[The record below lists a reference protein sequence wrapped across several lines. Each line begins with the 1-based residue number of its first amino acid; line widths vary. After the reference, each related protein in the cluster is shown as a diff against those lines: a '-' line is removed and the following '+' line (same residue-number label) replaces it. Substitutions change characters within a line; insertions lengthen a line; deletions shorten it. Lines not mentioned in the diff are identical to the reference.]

1 MTDVLFITNSYPSFI
16 KNQIEL
22 ISEQF
27 NNVYVLV
34 RYNPI
39 AEISRFIPS
48 EELKNH
54 RKRFQIDL
62 TKTPSNVRVIIL
74 PLLYLPT
81 DLGYKN
87 LGKKHFKAVQKTIQ
101 KNKIEFDLI
110 HAHFAWSSG
119 YAAAKLKERYNV
131 PLIVTTHG
139 YDIYD
144 LPFRSSEW
152 KANIE
157 YVLNKADHVIT
168 VSNSN
173 LECIKKINVKK
184 PVSVITNGF
193 MRNSFYPSSS
203 KECRKQLN
211 LPLNKR
217 IILTVGNL
225 VEVKGQRYLI
235 EAMQEIVKKRKDIIC
250 IIVGGGRLKNR
261 LLRQVKKA
269 GLQNNINLVGMKE
282 HTEVP
287 TWINACD
294 ILVLPSLSEGNP
306 TVMFECLGCGKP
318 FIGTKVG
325 GIPEVITSENYGILV
340 EPANSMAL
348 ADSLIV
354 AMGIKFDKDKII
366 KYAKQFTWEEIVK
379 QIVSIYD
386 YVSRTK

>member
-1 MTDVLFITNSYPSFI
+1 MTDVLFITNSYRSFI
-16 KNQIEL
+16 KDQIEL
-22 ISEQF
+22 ISEQL
-27 NNVYVLV
+27 NHVYVLV

-54 RKRFQIDL
+54 RKEFQIDL
-62 TKTPSNVRVIIL
+62 SNTPSNVRVFVL

-81 DLGYKN
+81 DLGYKK
-87 LGKKHFKAVQKTIQ
+87 LGEKHFKAVQKTIQ

-119 YAAAKLKERYNV
+119 YAAAKLKERYSV
-131 PLIVTTHG
+131 PFIVTTHG

-144 LPFRSSEW
+144 LPFRSKEW
-152 KANIE
+152 KANVE
-157 YVLNKADHVIT
+157 YVLNKADHIIT

-184 PVSVITNGF
+184 PVSVIANGF
-193 MRNSFYPSSS
+193 MRNNFYPRSS

-217 IILTVGNL
+217 IILTVGIL
-225 VEVKGQRYLI
+225 GEVKGQRYLI

-250 IIVGGGRLKNR
+250 IIVGGGGLRNR

-269 GLQNNINLVGMKE
+269 GLQNTISLVGMKE
-282 HTEVP
+282 HTEIP

-294 ILVLPSLSEGNP
+294 LFVLPSLSEGNP

-325 GIPEVITSENYGILV
+325 GIPEVITSEDYGILV
-340 EPANSMAL
+340 EPANSEAL
-348 ADSLIV
+348 AESLFL
-354 AMGIKFDKDKII
+354 ALEKNFDKDKIL
-366 KYAKQFTWEEIVK
+366 KYSKQFAWEEIVK

-386 YVSRTK
+386 YVLRTK

>member
-1 MTDVLFITNSYPSFI
+1 MTDVLFITNSYRSFI
-16 KNQIEL
+16 KDQIEL
-22 ISEQF
+22 ISEQL
-27 NNVYVLV
+27 NHVYVLV

-62 TKTPSNVRVIIL
+62 TNTPGNVRVIVL

-81 DLGYKN
+81 DSGYKK
-87 LGKKHFKAVQKTIQ
+87 LGKKHFKAVQKAIQ

-119 YAAAKLKERYNV
+119 YAAAKLKERYSV
-131 PLIVTTHG
+131 PFIVTTHG

-144 LPFRSSEW
+144 LPFRNNEW
-152 KANIE
+152 KVNVE
-157 YVLNKADHVIT
+157 YVLNRADQIIT

-184 PVSVITNGF
+184 PVSVIANGF
-193 MRNSFYPSSS
+193 LINSFYPRSS
-203 KECRKQLN
+203 KECRKKLN
-211 LPLNKR
+211 LPLDKR
-217 IILTVGNL
+217 IILTVGIL
-225 VEVKGQRYLI
+225 DEVKGHRYLI

-250 IIVGGGRLKNR
+250 IIVGGGGLRNR

-269 GLQNNINLVGMKE
+269 GLQNTINLVGMKE
-282 HTEVP
+282 HSEVP
-287 TWINACD
+287 TWISACD
-294 ILVLPSLSEGNP
+294 LFVLPSLSEGNP

-325 GIPEVITSENYGILV
+325 GIPEVITSEDYGILV
-340 EPANSMAL
+340 EPANSEAL
-348 ADSLIV
+348 AESLFL
-354 AMGIKFDKDKII
+354 ALEKNFDKDKIL
-366 KYAKQFTWEEIVK
+366 KYSKQFAWEEIVK

-386 YVSRTK
+386 YVLRTK

>member
-1 MTDVLFITNSYPSFI
+1 MTDVLFITNSYRSFI
-16 KNQIEL
+16 KDQIEL
-22 ISEQF
+22 ISEQL
-27 NNVYVLV
+27 NHVYVLV

-54 RKRFQIDL
+54 RKEFQIDL
-62 TKTPSNVRVIIL
+62 SNTPSNVRVFVL

-81 DLGYKN
+81 DLGYKK
-87 LGKKHFKAVQKTIQ
+87 LGEKHFKAVQKTIQ

-119 YAAAKLKERYNV
+119 YAAAKLKERYSV
-131 PLIVTTHG
+131 PFIVTTHG

-144 LPFRSSEW
+144 LPFRNNEW
-152 KANIE
+152 KVNVE
-157 YVLNKADHVIT
+157 YVLNRADQIIT

-184 PVSVITNGF
+184 PVSVIVNGF
-193 MRNSFYPSSS
+193 LINSFYPRSS
-203 KECRKQLN
+203 KECRKKLN
-211 LPLNKR
+211 LPLDKR
-217 IILTVGNL
+217 IILTVGIL
-225 VEVKGQRYLI
+225 DEVKGHRYLI

-250 IIVGGGRLKNR
+250 IIVGGGGLRNR

-269 GLQNNINLVGMKE
+269 GLQNTINLVGMKE
-282 HTEVP
+282 HSEVP
-287 TWINACD
+287 TWISACD
-294 ILVLPSLSEGNP
+294 LFVLPSLSEGNP

-325 GIPEVITSENYGILV
+325 GIPEVITSEDYGILV
-340 EPANSMAL
+340 EPANSEAL
-348 ADSLIV
+348 AESLFL
-354 AMGIKFDKDKII
+354 ALEKNFDKDKIL
-366 KYAKQFTWEEIVK
+366 KYSKQFAWEEIVK

-386 YVSRTK
+386 YVLRTK

>member
-1 MTDVLFITNSYPSFI
+1 MTDVLFITNSYRSFI

-27 NNVYVLV
+27 NHVSVLV

-39 AEISRFIPS
+39 AEISRFFPS

-62 TKTPSNVRVIIL
+62 TNTPSNVSVIVL

-81 DLGYKN
+81 DLGYKK
-87 LGKKHFKAVQKTIQ
+87 LGNKHFKTVQKSIQ

-144 LPFRSSEW
+144 LPFRSGEW

-157 YVLNKADHVIT
+157 YVLNMADHVIT
-168 VSNSN
+168 VSNN
-173 LECIKKINVKK
+173 NHECIKKINVKT
-184 PVSVITNGF
+184 PVSVIANGF
-193 MRNSFYPSSS
+193 MRNSFYPRSS

-217 IILTVGNL
+217 IILSVGNL

-235 EAMQEIVKKRKDIIC
+235 EAMQEIVKKRKGIIC
-250 IIVGGGRLKNR
+250 IIVGGGGLKNR
-261 LLRQVKKA
+261 LLRQVKTA

-294 ILVLPSLSEGNP
+294 LLVLPSLSEGNP

-318 FIGTKVG
+318 CIGTKVG
-325 GIPEVITSENYGILV
+325 GIPEVITSEDYGILV
-340 EPANSMAL
+340 EPANSEAL
-348 ADSLIV
+348 AESLFL
-354 AMGIKFDKDKII
+354 ALEKNFDKDKIL
-366 KYAKQFTWEEIVK
+366 KYGKQFAWEEIVK
-379 QIVSIYD
+379 QIVSIYN
-386 YVSRTK
+386 YVLRTK

>member
-1 MTDVLFITNSYPSFI
+1 MTDVLFITNSYRSFI
-16 KNQIEL
+16 KDQIEL
-22 ISEQF
+22 ISEQL
-27 NNVYVLV
+27 NHVYVLV

-54 RKRFQIDL
+54 RKEFQIDL
-62 TKTPSNVRVIIL
+62 SNTPSNVRVFVL

-81 DLGYKN
+81 DLGYKK
-87 LGKKHFKAVQKTIQ
+87 LGEKHFKAVQKTIQ

-119 YAAAKLKERYNV
+119 YAAAKLKERYSV
-131 PLIVTTHG
+131 PFIVTTHG

-144 LPFRSSEW
+144 LPFRNNEW
-152 KANIE
+152 KVNVE
-157 YVLNKADHVIT
+157 YVLNRADQIIT

-184 PVSVITNGF
+184 PVSVIANGF
-193 MRNSFYPSSS
+193 LINSFYPRSS
-203 KECRKQLN
+203 KECRKKLN
-211 LPLNKR
+211 LPLDKR
-217 IILTVGNL
+217 IILTVGIL
-225 VEVKGQRYLI
+225 DEVKGHRYLI

-250 IIVGGGRLKNR
+250 IIVGGGGLRNR

-269 GLQNNINLVGMKE
+269 GLQNTIILVGMKE

-287 TWINACD
+287 TWISACD
-294 ILVLPSLSEGNP
+294 LFVLPSLSEGNP

-325 GIPEVITSENYGILV
+325 GIPEVITSEDYGILV
-340 EPANSMAL
+340 EPANSEAL
-348 ADSLIV
+348 AESLFL
-354 AMGIKFDKDKII
+354 ALEKNFDKDKIL
-366 KYAKQFTWEEIVK
+366 KYSKQFAWEEIVK

-386 YVSRTK
+386 YVLRTK